1 MTSPGSGLTVR
12 PRLSG
17 PCSFH
22 THTRCRLPAPS
33 RPKKETAPN
42 RAFSTMESIRI
53 EAAAKK
59 KWDAIVVGTG
69 MGGGTAGFAL
79 ARAGLR
85 VLFIEKGL
93 SHLNPA
99 NVPVQDFPE
108 SNSAWIHGDYR
119 AQHNL
124 LKNAGRATEEVIDRT
139 LRSKN
144 SFIPNIGSGL
154 GGSSSL
160 YGAALERFFPE
171 DFSVTPYFKGAID
184 SSVVD
189 WPISYFDL
197 EKYYT
202 EAESL
207 YSVHG
212 SSDPLRLSYQNTT
225 LPHIDHTPAGREWVD
240 KLRHKGL
247 HPYRLPVGHQPRLKC
262 RGCQGT
268 LCLSHEKSGSGTA
281 CVKPAIESGNAALL
295 ENSEA
300 MQLMA
305 DANRIQSIKIK
316 HEKNIYILNAA
327 VFILGGG
334 ALYTPK
340 LLFSS
345 RSSHWPSGIGN
356 HSDQVGRNLM
366 RHYMD
371 LHIVLIKSHGR
382 NEKIHEKEIAFN
394 DFYFHEGEKLGTV
407 QSLGNFP
414 DLKASIAEMKSEA
427 LAKKSATSSLLFPLI
442 AAGAAFCIKNIM
454 PKCSGFA
461 AIMEDVPYSNNRV
474 TLTDGI
480 NPRVSFEYTISRY
493 EKARIKKFRKLVS
506 NSFSGDLRWLHAQA
520 ENNQRLAHACGTC
533 RMGTR
538 AEASVVD
545 AYQKVH
551 GVDNLYIVDSS
562 VFPTGSGINPA
573 LTIAA
578 LALRAAENLIG
589 KIKE

>member
-1 MTSPGSGLTVR
+1 METV
-12 PRLSG
+12 
-17 PCSFH
+17 
-22 THTRCRLPAPS
+22 
-33 RPKKETAPN
+33 PN
-42 RAFSTMESIRI
+42 RAFNTMESIRI
-53 EAAAKK
+53 EAAIQK
-59 KWDAIVVGTG
+59 KWDAIVIGTG

-79 ARAGLR
+79 AKAGLR

-99 NVPVQDFPE
+99 NAPIQDFPE
-108 SNSAWIHGDYR
+108 SHSAWTHGNYR
-119 AQHNL
+119 EQINL
-124 LKNAGRATEEVIDRT
+124 LKNAGRATEEILDRT
-139 LRSKN
+139 FLSKN

-171 DFSVTPYFKGAID
+171 DFSVMSYFKGAVD

-202 EAESL
+202 EAEIL

-212 SSDPLRLSYQNTT
+212 SQDPLRLSYQNAT
-225 LPHIDHTPAGREWVD
+225 LPNIEYTPAGKEWVE
-240 KLRHKGL
+240 KLQAKGL
-247 HPYRLPVGHQPRLKC
+247 HPYRLPVGHQPRIRC

-300 MQLMA
+300 IQLVA
-305 DANRIQSIKIK
+305 GASKIQSIKIK
-316 HEKNIYILNAA
+316 HEKNVYIFNAA

-334 ALYTPK
+334 AIYTPK

-345 RSSHWPSGIGN
+345 KSSHWPTGIGN

-371 LHIVLIKSHGR
+371 LHIVRLKSHER
-382 NEKIHEKEIAFN
+382 NEKIQEKEIAFN

-414 DLKASIAEMKSEA
+414 DSKASIAELKSEV
-427 LAKKSATSSLLFPLI
+427 LAKKTATGPLFFPLM
-442 AAGAAFCIKNIM
+442 AAGAAFCIKNIL

-461 AIMEDVPYSNNRV
+461 AIMEDVPYSSNRV
-474 TLTDGI
+474 TLIDEI
-480 NPRVSFEYTISRY
+480 NNPRISFEYTISHY

-506 NSFSGDLRWLHAQA
+506 KSFSGDIRWLHAQA

-533 RMGTR
+533 RMGTQ
-538 AEASVVD
+538 ADASVVD

-589 KIKE
+589 KING